1 MPPILTYSF
10 LPGLV
15 GSSASLH
22 SSLAYHRCLSGGVV
36 GGLTDIVGPFELHGY
51 VSIAVVVGLYSFYHG
66 ESGKVLHKYNGGTVG
81 DGNGVV
87 KAC

>member
-22 SSLAYHRCLSGGVV
+22 SSLACHRCLNGGGVER
-36 GGLTDIVGPFELHGY
+36 LTDVVGPFELQGH
-51 VSIAVVVGLYSFYHG
+51 VCIAVVVGLYSFYDG
-66 ESGKVLHKYNGGTVG
+66 ESG
-81 DGNGVV
+81 
-87 KAC
+87 

>member
-22 SSLAYHRCLSGGVV
+22 SSLAYHRC
-36 GGLTDIVGPFELHGY
+36 
-51 VSIAVVVGLYSFYHG
+51 VS
-66 ESGKVLHKYNGGTVG
+66 G
-81 DGNGVV
+81 DGVGWR
-87 KAC
+87 AYRCHWAI